1 MEALSSVSIDG
12 PPIETSPSA
21 DRQLYTQVPTWLWL
35 EPGWWEPYEATAR
48 AGRVWSTV
56 RATPVSTTWDL
67 GDGSPV
73 PCSVL
78 GQVWR
83 SGMSESSSA
92 CTHTYRSSSALR
104 PCGKFDLEGSSEEP
118 PVGKEVVS

>member
-56 RATPVSTTWDL
+56 RATPVSATWDL
-67 GDGSPV
+67 GDGSTV
-73 PCSVL
+73 PCS
-78 GQVWR
+78 GPGKVWR
-83 SGMSESSSA
+83 SGMSERPSE
-92 CTHTYRSSSALR
+92 CTHTSRSSAASISAVTFHL
-104 PCGKFDLEGSSEEP
+104 LET
-118 PVGKEVVS
+118 V

>member
-48 AGRVWSTV
+48 AGRVWSTG
-56 RATPVSTTWDL
+56 RANPVSTTWDL
-67 GDGSPV
+67 GGGRTVQFRGPGTGGSTGT
-73 PCSVL
+73 S
-78 GQVWR
+78 QR
-83 SGMSESSSA
+83 TSEI
-92 CTHTYRSSSALR
+92 T
-104 PCGKFDLEGSSEEP
+104 GDEGVRE
-118 PVGKEVVS
+118 GGG